1 MSNPIFDQLCRLGV
15 CDADGVEPFHHGVR
29 DRDDIDVLRC
39 RRSGALFLHRTDHM
53 DVAHYDAKPPT
64 HRHGAGR
71 RQIITSGDDTQRRLR
86 HCAPLVRGRTWL
98 DIGAG
103 SGAMLDVLSPLV
115 TDYAAVEPQEQASA
129 FLREMGHPVHRRL
142 DDVPAGR
149 YAVVTLFHVFEH
161 LTDPLGLLRQ
171 VRTLMP
177 AGGRL
182 VIEVPHARDLLIGF
196 ARSEAFCRHT
206 FWSEHLFLHTRETL
220 RALVAAAGFEVLSVQ
235 GVQRYPVANHLHW
248 LAKGEPAGHLAWN
261 MLVDERLDGAYA
273 DVLARLDLTDTLVLE
288 AQAPAGEARP

>member
-1 MSNPIFDQLCRLGV
+1 MANPIFDELCRLGV
-15 CDADGVEPFHHGVR
+15 CDAEGVETFHRGVR

-53 DVAHYDAKPPT
+53 DVAHYDAKAPT
-64 HRHGAGR
+64 HRHGADKR
-71 RQIITSGDDTQRRLR
+71 AMITSHDDTQRRYR
-86 HCAPLVRGRTWL
+86 QFAGLVRGRSWL
-98 DIGAG
+98 DVGAG
-103 SGAMLDVLSPLV
+103 SGAMLDVLAPLS
-115 TDYAAVEPQEQASA
+115 TDHAAVEPQETASA
-129 FLREMGHPVHRRL
+129 FLRQLGHPVHRRL
-142 DDVPAGR
+142 DDVPPGR

-161 LTDPLGLLRQ
+161 LTDPMTLLRQ
-171 VRTLMP
+171 LHALMP

-206 FWSEHLFLHTRETL
+206 FWSEHLFLHTRDTL
-220 RALVAAAGFEVLSVQ
+220 RALVAAAGFQVLAVQ

-248 LAKGEPAGHLAWN
+248 LAKGQPAGHVAWN

-273 DVLARLDLTDTLVLE
+273 DVLARLDLTDTLTLE
-288 AQAPAGEARP
+288 ALRLA